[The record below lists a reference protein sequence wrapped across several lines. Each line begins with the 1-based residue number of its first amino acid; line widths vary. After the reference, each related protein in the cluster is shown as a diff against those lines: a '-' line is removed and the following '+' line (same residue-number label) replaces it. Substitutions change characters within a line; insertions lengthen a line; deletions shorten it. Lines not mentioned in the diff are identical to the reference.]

1 MTPRQKRIEELG
13 EQINALR
20 TEMLDLEQIE
30 ADDLTDEH
38 TARMEVIPSE
48 FDTATAERDQLVEA
62 EEAAERVRQAAEIPA
77 NRHQGAPSVIVRTDP
92 FEDVESVRFRM
103 DDEGHVRM
111 GSDEV
116 IDRARSAFEDT
127 RHRGVTDAEIEAL
140 LERIETVPGAAE
152 HALVHGSPAYRSAF
166 GAWVNSQGA
175 NTVYTTE
182 EADAVRAALSLSGA
196 NGGYTLPTLLDPTLI
211 KTGAAS
217 KNPVRQIATVVQGIQ
232 NVWHGVTVGNVTS
245 YWTAEA
251 TAMTDG
257 NPTFGNPAITA
268 SKMTAYL
275 PGSFEIFE
283 DSALQA
289 QLPALIAE
297 SFDYLE
303 SDAFVVGSGSG
314 APNGVVTAVTA
325 VTASRVS
332 PTTGGT
338 FTTASAVDVFKL
350 LNAIPS
356 RYEDSATWMA
366 NKITF
371 NTIKQ
376 MSTGS
381 QGSYFWT
388 DFNDAVGSPLLGSP
402 VKKSSSMVSAV
413 TTGSNLIVLGDFSQ
427 YIVFDRIGT
436 VVEFMPIVT
445 NSSGLPTGQ
454 RALVAHKRVGGDAPN
469 PDAFRVLKL

>member
-1 MTPRQKRIEELG
+1 M
-13 EQINALR
+13 
-20 TEMLDLEQIE
+20 
-30 ADDLTDEH
+30 
-38 TARMEVIPSE
+38 
-48 FDTATAERDQLVEA
+48 
-62 EEAAERVRQAAEIPA
+62 
-77 NRHQGAPSVIVRTDP
+77 IVRTDP

-166 GAWVNSQGA
+166 GAWVNSAGREHRLHHRRGRRGSCRA
-175 NTVYTTE
+175 VPVRRE
-182 EADAVRAALSLSGA
+182 RRLHPADPAG
-196 NGGYTLPTLLDPTLI
+196 PDPDQDR
-211 KTGAAS
+211 AAS

-283 DSALQA
+283 DSAPGAAPRPDRRVVRLPGVRRVRGRLRVRCAERRGHRRHCGDRLAGVSDHGRHVHHRLGGGRVQA
-289 QLPALIAE
+289 PQRDP
-297 SFDYLE
+297 
-303 SDAFVVGSGSG
+303 V
-314 APNGVVTAVTA
+314 AV
-325 VTASRVS
+325 R
-332 PTTGGT
+332 GLGH
-338 FTTASAVDVFKL
+338 VDGEQDHVQHHQADVDRL
-350 LNAIPS
+350 A
-356 RYEDSATWMA
+356 
-366 NKITF
+366 
-371 NTIKQ
+371 
-376 MSTGS
+376 
-381 QGSYFWT
+381 GSYFWT

-454 RALVAHKRVGGDAPN
+454 RALVAHKRVGATRRTPT
-469 PDAFRVLKL
+469 PSAS